1 MLACLEIQRLAA
13 LRSQSFFW
21 RWPDSPASAAA
32 GSEWGPMNPG
42 MKGMTPIVAVGDDGG
57 ADHGVEVLR
66 GPGLAD
72 VAGRAL
78 VAMDGVGVVELDAI
92 ERDEEALE
100 GGEGTVLGEGVEA
113 GGKECV
119 EGLGGAAVEQVADA
133 VVGRDALD
141 AEQGLAVGA
150 SLRVLQAA
158 LEGEEGGVLQ
168 EEGSE
173 GTGGGVGDRELLVA
187 AAPGIGECGGGLA
200 EAAQQGIEGL
210 GTESLGHIPSFKG
223 AVAKSRARKPCSR
236 PGSLWQN
243 STIARSSSIEAVR
256 YPSRGP
262 ATRQIG
268 HCGASGRPSVGLTRG
283 GFEPICP
290 LGTSATGS

>member
-1 MLACLEIQRLAA
+1 MPGGCIGQAIIHSALLVRIQQETTLQLWEPFQSQILAMQGVTG
-13 LRSQSFFW
+13 
-21 RWPDSPASAAA
+21 A
-32 GSEWGPMNPG
+32 GSHIREV
-42 MKGMTPIVAVGDDGG
+42 PIS
-57 ADHGVEVLR
+57 
-66 GPGLAD
+66 
-72 VAGRAL
+72 
-78 VAMDGVGVVELDAI
+78 
-92 ERDEEALE
+92 
-100 GGEGTVLGEGVEA
+100 
-113 GGKECV
+113 
-119 EGLGGAAVEQVADA
+119 

-150 SLRVLQAA
+150 SLLFLHAA
-158 LEGEEGGVLQ
+158 LEGEEGRVLH
-168 EEGSE
+168 EEGGE
-173 GTGGGVGDRELLVA
+173 GAASGIGDGVALVE

-223 AVAKSRARKPCSR
+223 AAGKSRAQKPCSR
-236 PGSLWQN
+236 PGSLWQK
-243 STIARSSSIEAVR
+243 STVARSSSIEAVR

-268 HCGASGRPSVGLTRG
+268 HCGASERPSVGLTRG